1 MAGNNRKVLLSPEEF
16 DAIKSALSETERGR
30 AFLHDHLTLNRSA
43 ETADLLEAVR
53 RLEKTLV
60 ERELPSEMESY
71 RLHTYEMYEAIERTK
86 DEISKIKLEKADN
99 NRFAAASNELDAIVT
114 STESATQ
121 VILESSESIQDLVDK
136 LRASGADDAPC
147 DAIEEMAMEILMA
160 CSFQD
165 LTGQRIN
172 KVVKALHY
180 LEDRISKMI
189 RIWGVDL
196 SDKDRPKVNLDDVQE
211 EEGRHIDKRP
221 DAHLLNGPQ
230 LDGEGVDQAD
240 IDALFDA
247 APAAP
252 EEALNENII
261 QFSAETNT
269 EEVQQET
276 PAAPSTEPN
285 EAPAQSPQSQ
295 VAEKPPSAQNEPQA
309 AAPDKEDHVV
319 AEDTKEA
326 EAPIQENLNES
337 PIEIEGQSPPLTSPR
352 SSNTD
357 PLHNLSTGERLALF
371 S

>member
-1 MAGNNRKVLLSPEEF
+1 MAGNNRKVLLNPEEF

-43 ETADLLEAVR
+43 EADDLLEAVR

-86 DEISKIKLEKADN
+86 DEVSKIKLENADN

-121 VILESSESIQDLVDK
+121 VILESSEAIQDLVDK
-136 LRASGADDAPC
+136 LRASGAEDAPC

-196 SDKDRPKVNLDDVQE
+196 SDEDRPKVNLDDVQE
-211 EEGRHIDKRP
+211 EDGRHIDKRP

-247 APAAP
+247 TPATP
-252 EEALNENII
+252 EDGLSENVI
-261 QFSAETNT
+261 QFSAEAKT
-269 EEVQQET
+269 EEGQQEA
-276 PAAPSTEPN
+276 PAEPSAEPN
-285 EAPAQSPQSQ
+285 EEPAQSSPPQ
-295 VAEKPPSAQNEPQA
+295 VAEKPPSAGDEPQPA
-309 AAPDKEDHVV
+309 VSDKEDQVTTEG
-319 AEDTKEA
+319 ANEA
-326 EAPIQENLNES
+326 EAPVQEDLNES

>member
-16 DAIKSALSETERGR
+16 DAIKSALSETDRGR

-60 ERELPSEMESY
+60 ERELPSEMETY

-86 DEISKIKLEKADN
+86 DEISKIKLENADN
-99 NRFAAASNELDAIVT
+99 NRFSAASDELDAIVT

-121 VILESSESIQDLVDK
+121 VILESSEAIQDLVDK
-136 LRASGADDAPC
+136 LRASGAEDAPC

-180 LEDRISKMI
+180 LEGRISKMI
-189 RIWGVDL
+189 RIWGVNLADE
-196 SDKDRPKVNLDDVQE
+196 DRPEINLDEPRDE
-211 EEGRHIDKRP
+211 DDRHIDKRP

-230 LDGEGVDQAD
+230 MDGAGVDQAD
-240 IDALFDA
+240 IDAMFDTT
-247 APAAP
+247 PAST
-252 EEALNENII
+252 EEALNENVV
-261 QFSAETNT
+261 QFAAETRAEAAPQ
-269 EEVQQET
+269 EEDKAEEPAEEPAEIFELDDVEDELNAVET
-276 PAAPSTEPN
+276 P
-285 EAPAQSPQSQ
+285 Q
-295 VAEKPPSAQNEPQA
+295 VALI
-309 AAPDKEDHVV
+309 EDDDLIVTND
-319 AEDTKEA
+319 DTPVETDTA
-326 EAPIQENLNES
+326 TEQDDA

-352 SSNTD
+352 GSNSD
-357 PLHNLSTGERLALF
+357 PLHHLSTGERLALF